1 MVWLPQVR
9 RVAGDGALAEDEPAG
24 ARGVGRGK
32 GEVVEAAHRLGG
44 DVGGIER

>member
-9 RVAGDGALAEDEPAG
+9 RVAGDGALAEDVPPAG
-24 ARGVGRGK
+24 GVGRGE

-44 DVGGIER
+44 DVGGIDG